1 MGTSPILYRE
11 LQGTLKSDSPTEKV
25 ISHEQ
30 LPDLLQQLRL
40 HEKKIVFTNGC
51 FDILHKGHVS
61 YLNQARQ
68 LGDVLII
75 GLNSDASVKRLKGTS
90 RPVNDQEARATVMA
104 ALKAVDYVV
113 IFDEDTPY
121 NLIREV
127 KPDVLVKGGD
137 YAIEQIVGREFA
149 RQTVTIP
156 FVDGFST
163 TQTIEKMKR

>member
-1 MGTSPILYRE
+1 MAVLTSCTR
-11 LQGTLKSDSPTEKV
+11 V
-25 ISHEQ
+25 
-30 LPDLLQQLRL
+30 
-40 HEKKIVFTNGC
+40 
-51 FDILHKGHVS
+51 HVS

-149 RQTVTIP
+149 VTIP

>member
-1 MGTSPILYRE
+1 MLISTDDIAAFCEVLRKG
-11 LQGTLKSDSPTEKV
+11 GKKV
-25 ISHEQ
+25 
-30 LPDLLQQLRL
+30 
-40 HEKKIVFTNGC
+40 VFTNGC